1 MGNDRSE
8 KRSKIDNGRDS
19 GGFVALPHAV
29 MNSAA
34 YLGLSANA
42 RSLLLEVALQ
52 FGGADNGRM
61 LLSRAHLAKRG
72 WKSSDMID
80 KGKRE
85 LLDAELIFETVKG
98 QRPNKASW
106 YAVTWRRL
114 DKIKGFDQG
123 AEKAFERGAYSKRT
137 PISQPKET
145 LDWTQPNGG
154 RQNAVLNPHSGV
166 GPALIGPPRGTG
178 TWLPVPSDGAIQ
190 GLSVPLPRPPHG
202 HPLEKPSIGVLS
214 GAGVNSLAMVAQEMA
229 R

>member
-1 MGNDRSE
+1 MGIDRAE
-8 KRSKIDNGRDS
+8 KRSRIDNGRDG
-19 GGFVALPHAV
+19 GGFIAFPHAV

-42 RSLLLEVALQ
+42 RSLLLEIALQ
-52 FGGADNGRM
+52 FGGGDNGRM

-72 WKSSDMID
+72 WNSSDMIA

-106 YAVTWRRL
+106 YAVTWRKL

-137 PISQPKET
+137 AIPKPKET
-145 LDWTQPNGG
+145 LDRTQPNGG
-154 RQNAVLNPHSGV
+154 RQNTVLNPLSGV
-166 GPALIGPPRGTG
+166 EQASIGPLCGTE
-178 TWLPVPSDGAIQ
+178 TR
-190 GLSVPLPRPPHG
+190 LSVPPHGANRALSVTLPRPPHG
-202 HPLEKPSIGVLS
+202 HPLEMPSIGVLS
-214 GAGVNSLAMVAQEMA
+214 GAAVRTLAMVARGMA
-229 R
+229 